1 MKSSPIQNKFPLKP
15 ECTYGEVIATDRGWE
30 VVQPNGSKEILVSC
44 LNLKSM
50 IDADAGL
57 EPEAPSIPEVP
68 PVIVPPPAYS
78 ESELAEQR
86 EKEEQRLASEKAAQ
100 DALLNP
106 PEGGTGGE
114 GGEGT
119 QGNESGPGEGSGVT
133 GEGSTSTE
141 GDTTKVDESV
151 ALYTKDALMALK
163 MDEVRAIGKTFKV
176 ADTSKENL
184 VDKIIVAQAEA
195 EAAKTT

>member
-15 ECTYGEVIATDRGWE
+15 ECSYGEVIATDRGWE
-30 VVQPNGSKEILVSC
+30 VVQPGGAKEILVSC
-44 LNLKSM
+44 QNLKTM
-50 IDADAGL
+50 IDADAGV
-57 EPEAPSIPEVP
+57 EPVAPTIPE
-68 PVIVPPPAYS
+68 PVVITDPPPAFS

-106 PEGGTGGE
+106 PEGGE
-114 GGEGT
+114 GA
-119 QGNESGPGEGSGVT
+119 QGNESGPGEGAGTT
-133 GEGSTSTE
+133 GEGSTSVE
-141 GDTTKVDESV
+141 GGAAKVDESV

-195 EAAKTT
+195 EAAKTA